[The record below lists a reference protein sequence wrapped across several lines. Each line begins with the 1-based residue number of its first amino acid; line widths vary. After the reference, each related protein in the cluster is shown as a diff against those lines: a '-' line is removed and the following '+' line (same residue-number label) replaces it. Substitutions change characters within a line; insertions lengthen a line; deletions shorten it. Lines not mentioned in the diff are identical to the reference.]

1 MSDTESNKDYNHDY
15 GNDYDYNHEY
25 DYGNDCENESQID
38 YQKYIDQKYNENLLK
53 VQISET
59 LINYTVDLSVPLC
72 EYLDPY
78 IIDAFLSEI

>member
-1 MSDTESNKDYNHDY
+1 MSDTESNKEYNNIHDY
-15 GNDYDYNHEY
+15 GNDYE
-25 DYGNDCENESQID
+25 YGNEYANDSENESQFD

-59 LINYTVDLSVPLC
+59 LINYAVDVSVPLC

>member
-1 MSDTESNKDYNHDY
+1 MSDRESNIDYSEYEEYANEY
-15 GNDYDYNHEY
+15 GNEY
-25 DYGNDCENESQID
+25 GHDSENESQFD

-59 LINYTVDLSVPLC
+59 LINYSVDVSIPLC